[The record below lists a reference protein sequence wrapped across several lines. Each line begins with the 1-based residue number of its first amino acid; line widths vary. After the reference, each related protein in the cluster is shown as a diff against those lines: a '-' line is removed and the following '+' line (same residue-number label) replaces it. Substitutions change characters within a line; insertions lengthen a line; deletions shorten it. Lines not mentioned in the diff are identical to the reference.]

1 MSTVNTVFSE
11 AIWCALIAGVVAIIT
26 SLINKIPAK
35 KNTQDIRKVQLNEI
49 YVPLEKLLQL
59 DISALEKIAAT
70 QKIISEQYLIFPPAI
85 KKEIDTLS
93 KEPEPDLKKLTTM
106 VHSYYEWTK
115 RSLGYPCNEWDIL
128 SKYTP
133 IRSRHDLWL
142 ARLGSLAVF
151 IWAYAGTYVY
161 SAIYENKN
169 PLGLSESLLVGLGAY
184 FVLGL
189 GLMISALF
197 MFLSIKVVNY
207 VRLKI
212 KQSSATKKNRSS
224 PGNEGHGQSNQQ
236 NPQNNG

>member
-1 MSTVNTVFSE
+1 MERGCVYCEYRFFRSYMVCFDCGSCCYYHITNQQNPGKEKHTRYPQGSVKRDICSSGKV
-11 AIWCALIAGVVAIIT
+11 IA
-26 SLINKIPAK
+26 
-35 KNTQDIRKVQLNEI
+35 
-49 YVPLEKLLQL
+49 
-59 DISALEKIAAT
+59 ALEKIAAT

-142 ARLGSLAVF
+142 ARLGILAVF